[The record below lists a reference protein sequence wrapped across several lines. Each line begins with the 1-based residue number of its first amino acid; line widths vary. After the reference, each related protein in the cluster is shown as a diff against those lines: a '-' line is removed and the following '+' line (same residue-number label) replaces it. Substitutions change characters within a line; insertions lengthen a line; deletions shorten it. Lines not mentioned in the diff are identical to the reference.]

1 MKLIVYLLLFYMYYF
16 MMAGFIWLIAP
27 NYEFGEITSCPP
39 VIIFA
44 GVLSVM
50 FAWYS
55 VLDLKEKGKL

>member
-1 MKLIVYLLLFYMYYF
+1 

-27 NYEFGEITSCPP
+27 NYEFGEITSYPP
-39 VIIFA
+39 VVIFA

-55 VLDLKEKGKL
+55 ILDLKEKGKL